1 MIPQPNLLVK
11 DRKLSQANEPILEM
25 RGIVKKFPGVV
36 ANAGVDFDL
45 RKGEIHTLLGEN
57 GAGKTT
63 LMNVLYGLYEPE
75 EGEILLNGKP
85 IHLKTARD
93 AIALGL
99 GMVHQH
105 FMLVQRFT
113 VAENI
118 ILGQHS
124 PREPRI
130 EDQKAVY
137 ARLKK
142 LSDRYC
148 LSIHPEAEVW
158 TLSVGEQQ
166 RVEILKALYRGA
178 EILILD
184 EPTAVLTPQE
194 AEQLLE
200 IIRVLTQ
207 EGKSVV
213 FISHKL
219 NEVLAVSDRIT
230 VLRDGKVIDTVQ
242 ASQTGQED
250 LACKMVGREVLLQV
264 SKTPAQPKEAVLVV
278 DGVSAN
284 DDRELQA
291 LYDVG
296 FEVKAG
302 EILGIAGVAGN
313 GQSELEQVIA
323 GLRPATSGTVTICGE
338 NVTNAAPK
346 EVGCCGL
353 AHIPSDRYRMG
364 VLSDFTIAENL
375 VLQRIG
381 QKPFTR
387 RGWLNWKAIRQQ
399 AEELVK
405 SFDVRTPS
413 IEMAAGKLS
422 GGNAQK
428 MILAREL
435 ARQPRVL
442 ISAQPTRGLDVS
454 AIEYV
459 HRQLIAQRD
468 AGVAILL
475 FSTELQEIL
484 TLSDRIAV
492 MYEGR
497 IVGVMDIDQAD
508 INELGL
514 MMAGGK
520 GLPPCEILETGG
532 AA

>member
-1 MIPQPNLLVK
+1 M
-11 DRKLSQANEPILEM
+11 SQANEPILEM
-25 RGIVKKFPGVV
+25 RGIVKKFPGVI

-63 LMNVLYGLYEPE
+63 LMNVLYGLYEPD

-85 IHLKTARD
+85 IQLKNARD

-130 EDQKAVY
+130 EDQTAVY
-137 ARLKK
+137 ARLKE

-200 IIRVLTQ
+200 ILRVLIK

-219 NEVLAVSDRIT
+219 NEVLSVSDRVT
-230 VLRDGKVIDTVQ
+230 VLRDGKVIDTVP
-242 ASQTGQED
+242 ASETGQEE
-250 LACKMVGREVLLQV
+250 LAHMMVGRDVLLQV
-264 SKTPAQPKEAVLVV
+264 SKTPAQPKEPVLVV
-278 DGVSAN
+278 DGVCAK
-284 DDRELQA
+284 DARELQA
-291 LYDVG
+291 LYEVS
-296 FEVKAG
+296 FEVRAG

-313 GQSELEQVIA
+313 GQAELEQVIA
-323 GLRPATSGTVTICGE
+323 GLRRATAGRVFICGQD
-338 NVTNAAPK
+338 VTNAAPK

-381 QKPFTR
+381 QQPFTR

-399 AEELVK
+399 ATELVK

-413 IEMAAGKLS
+413 IEMTAGKLS

-442 ISAQPTRGLDVS
+442 IAAQPTRGLDVS

-459 HRQLIAQRD
+459 HQQLVEQRD
-468 AGVAILL
+468 AGMGILL

-497 IVGVMDIDQAD
+497 IVGVME
-508 INELGL
+508 NEQVDVSALGL

>member
-1 MIPQPNLLVK
+1 M
-11 DRKLSQANEPILEM
+11 SQANEPIIEM

-63 LMNVLYGLYEPE
+63 LMNVLYGLYEPD

-85 IHLKTARD
+85 IQLKNARD

-130 EDQKAVY
+130 EDQKAVH
-137 ARLKK
+137 ARLKA

-148 LSIHPEAEVW
+148 LSIHPEAQVW

-200 IIRVLTQ
+200 ILRVLIK

-219 NEVLAVSDRIT
+219 NEVLSVSDRVT
-230 VLRDGKVIDTVQ
+230 VLRDGKVIDTVL
-242 ASQTGQED
+242 ASETGQAE
-250 LACKMVGREVLLQV
+250 LAHMMVGRDVLLQV
-264 SKTPAQPKEAVLVV
+264 AKTPAQPKEAVLSVE
-278 DGVSAN
+278 GLCAK

-291 LYDVG
+291 LFDVAL
-296 FEVKAG
+296 EVRAG

-323 GLRPATSGTVTICGE
+323 GLRTATAGRVMICGE
-338 NVTNAAPK
+338 DVTNAAPK
-346 EVGCCGL
+346 DVGCCGL

-381 QKPFTR
+381 QQPFTR

-399 AEELVK
+399 ATELVK
-405 SFDVRTPS
+405 SYDVRTPS
-413 IEMAAGKLS
+413 IEMSAGKLS

-428 MILAREL
+428 MILAREM
-435 ARQPRVL
+435 ARNPRIL
-442 ISAQPTRGLDVS
+442 IAAQPTRGLDVS

-459 HRQLIAQRD
+459 HQQLVAQRD
-468 AGVAILL
+468 AGMAILL

-484 TLSDRIAV
+484 SLSDRIAV

-497 IVGVMDIDQAD
+497 IVGVMENEQVDVQ
-508 INELGL
+508 ELGL

-520 GLPPCEILETGG
+520 ALPPCEILETGG
-532 AA
+532 AE

>member
-1 MIPQPNLLVK
+1 MN
-11 DRKLSQANEPILEM
+11 QASETILEM
-25 RGIVKKFPGVV
+25 RGIVKRFPGVV
-36 ANAGVDFDL
+36 ANDKVNFEL
-45 RKGEIHTLLGEN
+45 RQGEIHTLLGEN

-63 LMNVLYGLYEPE
+63 LMNVLYGLYEPD
-75 EGEILLNGKP
+75 EGEILLKGKP
-85 IHLKTARD
+85 VRFKSSRD
-93 AIALGL
+93 AIAQGL

-124 PREPRI
+124 PRAPRI
-130 EDQKAVY
+130 EDQAVVN
-137 ARLKK
+137 ARLKE

-148 LSIHPEAEVW
+148 LAIRPEAEVW
-158 TLSVGEQQ
+158 ALSVGEQQ

-194 AEQLLE
+194 AEQLLQ
-200 IIRVLTQ
+200 ILRVLTK

-219 NEVLAVSDRIT
+219 NEVLSVSDRIT
-230 VLRDGKVIDTVQ
+230 VLRDGKVVDTVH
-242 ASQTGQED
+242 ADKTGQTD

-264 SKTPAQPKEAVLVV
+264 LKTPAQPQEVVLKVE
-278 DGVSAN
+278 GLCAK

-291 LYDVG
+291 LYDVD
-296 FEVKAG
+296 FEVRQG

-313 GQSELEQVIA
+313 GQTELEQVLA
-323 GLRPATSGTVTICGE
+323 GLRRATRGRVTVCGQD
-338 NVTNAAPK
+338 VTHSSPRK
-346 EVGCCGL
+346 VGCCGL

-364 VLSDFTIAENL
+364 MLADFTIAENL

-381 QKPFTR
+381 QKPFTE
-387 RGWLNWKAIRQQ
+387 RGWLNWKAIRSH

-405 SFDVRTPS
+405 AFDVRTPTT
-413 IEMAAGKLS
+413 EMEAGKLS

-428 MILAREL
+428 MVLAREL

-442 ISAQPTRGLDVS
+442 IAAQPTRGLDVS

-459 HRQLIAQRD
+459 HRQLIVQRD
-468 AGVAILL
+468 AGVAVLL

-484 TLSDRIAV
+484 ALSDRIAV

-497 IVGVMDIDQAD
+497 IVGLVDIDQAD
-508 INELGL
+508 VNEIGL

-520 GLPPCEILETGG
+520 GLPPCEILETGVTV
-532 AA
+532 